1 MAEKS
6 IILDGFGRPF
16 EVQDVPPTESVA
28 AIGAVPDPWAGKTTG
43 QITPENLARLLL
55 GSAELSD
62 QMLLIQR
69 MLRDDHIS
77 SCMRNLANAV
87 ARLEWEVLPFDDS
100 APAKKLAEEMTDFLN
115 KLRWLKKG
123 IRQLVYGEFYPFVGL
138 ELIYDADTYLPTRF
152 ERVNPGRW
160 TWDKATNSLRLR
172 TIKERTKGEPVNPM
186 GWMFHHAELEPGTI
200 RDAGLWQK
208 CAWLWMFKSTA
219 WGYWMRFAE
228 AFGAPYIFGFYNRPE
243 DKESMF
249 KAVTEMAANARGV
262 FPAGTEIK
270 LQEAQRYGTIALYQ
284 AIKEAAEGG
293 ITKVIQGHTLNTDA
307 KSGTGT
313 LAGGAAQH
321 VSQENKEGVADGIN
335 EAVRSQLLA
344 PQIGFR
350 YGWDLVK
357 SGEIPTFKLKAT
369 PPVDLDGKAKTY
381 VEVNK
386 SLAPS
391 KRAIDPSQIE
401 DEFAVRTVA
410 IAADE
415 PDEHP
420 KEENDSS
427 AGKKEAAKR
436 SRVRAAQP
444 AEPTTELTT
453 LEDVEELAVGA
464 AKASVK
470 EITAKLQAKIAAAT
484 SLEDLGAVLFE
495 SYDEFDVQRLATV
508 NHGAIVTSELIGR
521 GDAVDA

>member
-16 EVQDVPPTESVA
+16 EVQDVPPSESIA
-28 AIGAVPDPWAGKTTG
+28 AIGAVADPWAGKTTG
-43 QITPENLARLLL
+43 QVTPESLARLLL

-69 MLRDDHIS
+69 MLRDDHVS

-87 ARLEWEVLPFDDS
+87 SRLEWEVLPFDDS

-138 ELIYDADTYLPTRF
+138 ELIYDPDTYLPTRF

-160 TWDKATNSLRLR
+160 TLDKATNSLRLR

-208 CAWLWMFKSTA
+208 CAWLWMFKNTS

-228 AFGAPYIFGFYNRPE
+228 AFGAPYIFGYYNRPE
-243 DKESMF
+243 DKDSVF
-249 KAVTEMAANARGV
+249 RAVTEMAANARGV

-270 LQEAQRYGTIALYQ
+270 IQEAQRYGTVHLYQ
-284 AIKEAAEGG
+284 SIKEAAEAG
-293 ITKVIQGHTLNTDA
+293 ITKAIQGHMLNTDA

-386 SLAPS
+386 SLAAA

-401 DEFAVRTVA
+401 DEFAVRTVS
-410 IAADE
+410 IAGDE
-415 PDEHP
+415 PEDE
-420 KEENDSS
+420 DS
-427 AGKKEAAKR
+427 ADKKKPAVAAKH
-436 SRVRAAQP
+436 SRMRASVSP
-444 AEPTTELTT
+444 EPSIVIAT
-453 LEDVEELAVGA
+453 LEAVEDLAIGA
-464 AKASVK
+464 AKASLK
-470 EITAKLQAKIAAAT
+470 EMTTRMRAKLDAAT

-495 SYDEFDVQRLATV
+495 SYDEFDVQRLATI
-508 NHGAIVTSELIGR
+508 NHAAIVTSELVGR
-521 GDAVDA
+521 GDVLDA